1 MKKLT
6 ALLTLTALSLA
17 APLAAPAQED
27 NRMHTETTFDV
38 LVHAPYEETA
48 VLFSP
53 EGERA
58 WAGKH
63 WDPQYLH
70 NPAPGPAPNQDK
82 QGAVFTITHR
92 GGLKAVWVTSQRDL
106 QSQHFQYVYFI
117 PGIMAATIDVR
128 FQVIDA
134 GTTRATVTYART
146 AITPEGDEHVKLMT
160 EGDQAAGKEWQ
171 SAIDEYLK
179 TASSR

>member
-1 MKKLT
+1 MKQLT
-6 ALLTLTALSLA
+6 AFFMAGTLSLA
-17 APLAAPAQED
+17 GARACPAQQE
-27 NRMHTETTFDV
+27 NRMHTQTTFDV
-38 LVHAPYEETA
+38 LVHAPYSKA
-48 VLFSP
+48 AILFSP

-70 NPAPGPAPNQDK
+70 NPAPGQDNE
-82 QGAVFTITHR
+82 GSVFTIAHR
-92 GGLKAVWVTSQRDL
+92 GGFKAVWVTTQRDL
-106 QSQHFQYVYFI
+106 EARHFEYVYFI
-117 PGIMAATIDVR
+117 PDIMVTTIDVR

-146 AITPEGDEHVKLMT
+146 AISPEGDQHVKAMT

-171 SAIDEYLK
+171 AAIDEYLK